1 MADSDEYSTDD
12 TKRKRGKG
20 DEENAFSKSRK
31 IVRTPDK
38 TSKKEND
45 KLDILIDM
53 VKDLK
58 IETAQI
64 RKDQEEYREEIR
76 KLREENKLLIAEN
89 QEIKQENKIT
99 KEKLR
104 EVSDTVEWLEKERRK
119 NNLVMSGIKIDTE
132 DKKVLK
138 QAVENMFENNLQVKV
153 QIKAAHRLGEKICLI
168 EMEKEEEKEKIMKSK
183 HKLKDINDEKIYINN
198 DMTKK
203 EREKSKEIR
212 KIAKNERDKGKN
224 VKIGYNKINVDGK
237 EWKWNK
243 DTERLEPPNPKN

>member
-1 MADSDEYSTDD
+1 
-12 TKRKRGKG
+12 
-20 DEENAFSKSRK
+20 
-31 IVRTPDK
+31 
-38 TSKKEND
+38 
-45 KLDILIDM
+45 
-53 VKDLK
+53 
-58 IETAQI
+58 
-64 RKDQEEYREEIR
+64 
-76 KLREENKLLIAEN
+76 
-89 QEIKQENKIT
+89 
-99 KEKLR
+99 
-104 EVSDTVEWLEKERRK
+104 
-119 NNLVMSGIKIDTE
+119 MSGIKIDTE